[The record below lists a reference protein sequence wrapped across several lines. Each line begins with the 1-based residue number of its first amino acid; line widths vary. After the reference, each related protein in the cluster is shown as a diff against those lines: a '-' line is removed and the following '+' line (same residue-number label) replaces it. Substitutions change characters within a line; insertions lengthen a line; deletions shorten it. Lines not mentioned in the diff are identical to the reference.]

1 MLSVFIVAGQ
11 EVLTLVALHSHV
23 QALQGAW
30 WTSNLMKTYFT
41 NEQIGNY
48 AAISKC
54 KVQHTMKSNLNC
66 VAGAKNVLQAHCT
79 LQVMSLD
86 TFIS

>member
-1 MLSVFIVAGQ
+1 MDSYFI
-11 EVLTLVALHSHV
+11 
-23 QALQGAW
+23 
-30 WTSNLMKTYFT
+30 
-41 NEQIGNY
+41 NEQICNY

-66 VAGAKNVLQAHCT
+66 VAGARNALQAHCM

-86 TFIS
+86 MFIS

>member
-1 MLSVFIVAGQ
+1 M
-11 EVLTLVALHSHV
+11 E
-23 QALQGAW
+23 
-30 WTSNLMKTYFT
+30 TYFT
-41 NEQIGNY
+41 NEQICNY

-66 VAGAKNVLQAHCT
+66 VAGARNVLQANCM

-86 TFIS
+86 MFIS